1 MSNLQTYY
9 HFKLDFQKV
18 DEHTGG
24 KWFMHD
30 TKRRGGNIQGVVH
43 LQNQNYLGDESLKV
57 VQKAIGGNKN
67 RNDNNNYHD
76 ENLIEVL
83 PSVLLASKAGLF

>member
-1 MSNLQTYY
+1 MRMS
-9 HFKLDFQKV
+9 
-18 DEHTGG
+18 
-24 KWFMHD
+24 
-30 TKRRGGNIQGVVH
+30 RGGVVH

-67 RNDNNNYHD
+67 RNDSHNYHD

-83 PSVLLASKAGLF
+83 SSVLLALKAGLF